1 MGLSP
6 EEFAAAAA
14 EVGAYCAGLVAPGMR
29 LGLGSGRMATAF
41 IAALQP
47 RIEAGLRVQ
56 GLCTSEATESV
67 AMAAGVEILAS
78 ADGLL
83 DVDIDGADEYDLALN
98 LSKGGGGALLRE
110 KVVAQRSR
118 RFWVVADST
127 KQVNQLATRHPLAAE
142 ILPFDWEGTA
152 ALCQARLS
160 CRPVL
165 REMDGYPFRTDN
177 GNYVIDLH
185 FPSGL
190 ADPEAVAGGL
200 EGIAGVLGHGLF
212 LGLATAAVIF
222 DGRTVQVL
230 GDLNAEGAYSAGAE
244 SQGP

>member
-1 MGLSP
+1 LGLGP
-6 EEFAAAAA
+6 EEFASAAA
-14 EVGAYCAGLVAPGMR
+14 EVGTYCAGLVGPEMR

-41 IAALQP
+41 IAALRP

-56 GLCTSEATESV
+56 GLCTSAATERL
-67 AMAAGVEILAS
+67 ALAAGIEVLSA
-78 ADGLL
+78 ADGPL
-83 DVDIDGADEYDLALN
+83 DVDVDGADEYDLSLN

-127 KQVNQLATRHPLAAE
+127 KQVTQLATRHPLAAE

-152 ALCQARLS
+152 ALCQQQLS
-160 CRPVL
+160 CQPRL
-165 REMDGYPFRTDN
+165 REGGGKPFVTDN

-190 ADPEAVAGGL
+190 AEPEAVAAQL
-200 EGIAGVLGHGLF
+200 SGIAGVLGHGLF

-222 DGRTVQVL
+222 DGRGVQVL
-230 GDLNAEGAYSAGAE
+230 GDLSAERLN
-244 SQGP
+244 

>member
-6 EEFAAAAA
+6 EEFASAAA
-14 EVGAYCAGLVAPGMR
+14 EVGAYCAALIAPGMR

-41 IAALQP
+41 VAALQP

-56 GLCTSEATESV
+56 GLCTSEATERL
-67 AMAAGVEILAS
+67 ALAAGIEILSS
-78 ADGLL
+78 ADGPL
-83 DVDIDGADEYDLALN
+83 DVDVDGADEYDLALN

-127 KQVNQLATRHPLAAE
+127 KQVTRLATRHPLAAE

-152 ALCQARLS
+152 ALCQERLS
-160 CRPVL
+160 CRAVL
-165 REMDGYPFRTDN
+165 RGGDEHPFRTDN

-185 FPSGL
+185 FAAGL
-190 ADPEAVAGGL
+190 ADPEGVAAQLGA
-200 EGIAGVLGHGLF
+200 IAGVLGHGLF
-212 LGLATAAVIF
+212 LGLATAAVLF
-222 DGRTVQVL
+222 DGHGVQVL
-230 GDLNAEGAYSAGAE
+230 GDLDLER
-244 SQGP
+244 PK

>member
-1 MGLSP
+1 LGLRP
-6 EEFAAAAA
+6 EEFASAAA
-14 EVGAYCAGLVAPGMR
+14 EVGAYCAGLVGPGMR

-41 IAALQP
+41 IAALRP

-56 GLCTSEATESV
+56 GLCTSEATERL
-67 AMAAGVEILAS
+67 ALGVGIEILS
-78 ADGLL
+78 AAEGLL
-83 DVDIDGADEYDLALN
+83 DVDVDGADEYDPSLN

-127 KQVNQLATRHPLAAE
+127 KQVTQLATRHPLAAE

-152 ALCQARLS
+152 ALCQERLS

-165 REMDGYPFRTDN
+165 RDGGGHPFRTDN

-190 ADPEAVAGGL
+190 ADPEEVAAQLG
-200 EGIAGVLGHGLF
+200 GIAGVLGHGLF

-222 DGRTVQVL
+222 DGRGVQVL
-230 GDLNAEGAYSAGAE
+230 GDLSAERLN
-244 SQGP
+244 

>member
-1 MGLSP
+1 MGLGP
-6 EEFAAAAA
+6 EEFASAAA
-14 EVGAYCAGLVAPGMR
+14 EVGAYCAGLGGPGMR

-67 AMAAGVEILAS
+67 ALAAGIEILSS
-78 ADGLL
+78 ADGRL
-83 DVDIDGADEYDLALN
+83 DVDVDGADEYDLSLN

-127 KQVNQLATRHPLAAE
+127 KQVTELATLHPLAAE

-152 ALCQARLS
+152 ALCQERLS
-160 CRPVL
+160 CRPLL
-165 REMDGYPFRTDN
+165 REEGGNPFRTDN

-190 ADPEAVAGGL
+190 ADPEEVAARLGG
-200 EGIAGVLGHGLF
+200 IVGVLGHGLF

-222 DGRTVQVL
+222 DGRGVQVL
-230 GDLNAEGAYSAGAE
+230 GDLTAERAS
-244 SQGP
+244 

>member
-1 MGLSP
+1 LGLGP

-14 EVGAYCAGLVAPGMR
+14 EVGAYCAGLVGPGMR

-56 GLCTSEATESV
+56 GLCTSQATESV
-67 AMAAGVEILAS
+67 ALTAGIEILSS
-78 ADGLL
+78 ADGPL
-83 DVDIDGADEYDLALN
+83 DVDVDGADEYDRSLN

-127 KQVNQLATRHPLAAE
+127 KEVTQLATRQPLAAE

-152 ALCQARLS
+152 ALCQQRLS

-165 REMDGYPFRTDN
+165 REGDGHPFRTDN
-177 GNYVIDLH
+177 GNYVLDLH

-190 ADPEAVAGGL
+190 ADPQEVAARLG
-200 EGIAGVLGHGLF
+200 GIAGVLGHGLF
-212 LGLATAAVIF
+212 MGLATAAIIF
-222 DGRTVQVL
+222 DGRGVQVL
-230 GDLNAEGAYSAGAE
+230 GDLNAERAN
-244 SQGP
+244 